1 MAQELDDGEFWL
13 PSEFLTDD
21 DLLTA
26 FKKKAGNDFSCGFG
40 NSFGLYSDLSSPVD
54 SVTGSTENESHE
66 DDFIGF
72 LTQKM
77 NYSALNDSK
86 KRWKTSASPQ
96 STLLGC
102 KPVSSP
108 VSPKSVSKVS
118 SPPRSEVAVSWDLF
132 YAAAEK
138 VSRLRGNEAALA
150 CYQQK
155 MTYPPLK
162 SSPVTVPLLNR
173 CQASGFCP
181 NPKTQPQLTYQK
193 VRAIQQLKNEVW
205 VHGQKG
211 NQFQNENRIGG
222 VEEIQ
227 GLSAAAAWPTLLQSQ
242 RQPQQIPCSGVRAV
256 FLSENG
262 AKKERTGTGVFL
274 PRGYR
279 TNSTETSGKP
289 GSTVL
294 LPNRVVHALNLNL
307 GSIDTSAQ
315 TKSRG
320 VQFNADAG
328 FMRKNI
334 TRMAQQGR
342 NLTPP
347 PVVSQEF
354 CLPQEWTY

>member
-21 DLLTA
+21 DLLTD
-26 FKKKAGNDFSCGFG
+26 FKKKGGDDFSCGFG
-40 NSFGLYSDLSSPVD
+40 NSFGLYSNLSSPVE
-54 SVTGSTENESHE
+54 SVTGSTENESDE
-66 DDFIGF
+66 DDFISF

-86 KRWKTSASPQ
+86 KGWLTSASPQ

-108 VSPKSVSKVS
+108 VSPKSDSKVS
-118 SPPRSEVAVSWDLF
+118 SPPRSEVLVSWDLF
-132 YAAAEK
+132 YAAAKK
-138 VSRLRGNEAALA
+138 VSRLRVNEAALA

-181 NPKTQPQLTYQK
+181 NPITQAQLTDQK
-193 VRAIQQLKNEVW
+193 VQAFQHLKNEVW
-205 VHGQKG
+205 VHGLKG
-211 NQFQNENRIGG
+211 NKFQNENKIGG

-227 GLSAAAAWPTLLQSQ
+227 GLSAAAWPTLLQSQ
-242 RQPQQIPCSGVRAV
+242 RQPQQIPSSGMRTV

-279 TNSTETSGKP
+279 TNSMETSGKP

-294 LPNRVVHALNLNL
+294 LPDRVVHALNLNIC
-307 GSIDTSAQ
+307 SMDTLAQ

-320 VQFNADAG
+320 VQFNADPG
-328 FMRKNI
+328 FKRKIN
-334 TRMAQQGR
+334 TRMAQHGR

-347 PVVSQEF
+347 PVVNQEF